1 MNYTHLGRTGLK
13 VSRLCLGTMNF
24 GDVTDEKTSARILD
38 EALEAGINF
47 IDTADVYGTEQSPDI
62 QQGSGLSEEIIGR
75 WLQQGGRRERIVL
88 ATKVYQPMGPGPN
101 DRRLSAYHIRK
112 ACEDSLRRL
121 KTDHIDVYQMH
132 HIDRHT
138 PWEEIWQAMELLV
151 QQGKVLY
158 IGSSNFAGWDIAT
171 AQSVATARHFLG
183 LVAEQSLYN
192 LTARTI
198 ELEVIPACRHF
209 GLGLIPWSP
218 LAGGLLGGVLKKMAS
233 GRRARPASAR
243 LIEQYRPQL
252 EAYEGLC
259 EDLGETP
266 SDVALAWLLQNPVA
280 AVPASRDRRN
290 FLIAGAG
297 LALAATT
304 LGRSG
309 AVMAKPAG
317 QDTPNAP
324 SDAAPVRKET
334 LTTRK
339 LGSLEVSS
347 MGLGCLPMVGYY
359 GGGPRDRKA
368 MVSLIRAAFEQ
379 GITFFD
385 TAEVYGP
392 HLSEEFVGEALA
404 PVRDRVVI
412 ATKFGF
418 GVEEGKPTSLNSHP
432 DHIRRAVEG
441 SLKRLKTDHIDLLYQ
456 HRPDPNVPIEDVA
469 ETVKALIQ
477 EGKVKH
483 WGLSEASAR
492 TIRRAHAVL
501 PVTAVQS
508 EYAMWWREPETRIFP
523 TLEELGIGFVPYCPT
538 ARSFLAGAVNPSQ
551 RFDSTDRR
559 HNLPRFQPDALAKN
573 MVLLEF
579 AQSWARRKN
588 TTPVQF
594 ALAWV
599 MAQRPWIVP
608 IPGTTQYPHL
618 IENSGAPQVRLTDS
632 ELREIDAAL
641 AKIPLQGGRADPF
654 TESQFDKS

>member
-1 MNYTHLGRTGLK
+1 MSKMMH
-13 VSRLCLGTMNF
+13 
-24 GDVTDEKTSARILD
+24 D
-38 EALEAGINF
+38 
-47 IDTADVYGTEQSPDI
+47 
-62 QQGSGLSEEIIGR
+62 
-75 WLQQGGRRERIVL
+75 
-88 ATKVYQPMGPGPN
+88 QP
-101 DRRLSAYHIRK
+101 S
-112 ACEDSLRRL
+112 
-121 KTDHIDVYQMH
+121 
-132 HIDRHT
+132 
-138 PWEEIWQAMELLV
+138 
-151 QQGKVLY
+151 
-158 IGSSNFAGWDIAT
+158 
-171 AQSVATARHFLG
+171 
-183 LVAEQSLYN
+183 
-192 LTARTI
+192 
-198 ELEVIPACRHF
+198 
-209 GLGLIPWSP
+209 
-218 LAGGLLGGVLKKMAS
+218 
-233 GRRARPASAR
+233 
-243 LIEQYRPQL
+243 
-252 EAYEGLC
+252 
-259 EDLGETP
+259 
-266 SDVALAWLLQNPVA
+266 A

-324 SDAAPVRKET
+324 SEAVPVQKET

-483 WGLSEASAR
+483 WGLSEASAGDNSPR
-492 TIRRAHAVL
+492 TCGT
-501 PVTAVQS
+501 P
-508 EYAMWWREPETRIFP
+508 
-523 TLEELGIGFVPYCPT
+523 CDC
-538 ARSFLAGAVNPSQ
+538 GA
-551 RFDSTDRR
+551 
-559 HNLPRFQPDALAKN
+559 
-573 MVLLEF
+573 E
-579 AQSWARRKN
+579 
-588 TTPVQF
+588 
-594 ALAWV
+594 
-599 MAQRPWIVP
+599 
-608 IPGTTQYPHL
+608 
-618 IENSGAPQVRLTDS
+618 
-632 ELREIDAAL
+632 
-641 AKIPLQGGRADPF
+641 
-654 TESQFDKS
+654 